1 VIVIKVLC
9 FGLVD
14 VLVKKKDLN
23 LKEEETNLESLFYNN
38 KTDADFILKARNIIP
53 KDVLLIRATENLIN
67 NIYEVKDKDLF
78 SKIKEKYPDIKIIIA
93 TNHVSYVRNYI
104 GEAFGVTN
112 LDGIFISAEI
122 HKTKP
127 NQDFY
132 EYIIKKLNVEPHE
145 ILFFEAKDINL
156 PKFNII
162 KVNKNDD
169 LFNLV
174 LKSIKENQH

>member
-1 VIVIKVLC
+1 MFWFSRC
-9 FGLVD
+9 AC
-14 VLVKKKDLN
+14 KKERFK
-23 LKEEETNLESLFYNN
+23 LKRRGNKPRKSFYNN

-112 LDGIFISAEI
+112 LDGILFQQKFI
-122 HKTKP
+122 KTKP

-145 ILFFEAKDINL
+145 ILFLKQKILIFPNL
-156 PKFNII
+156 I
-162 KVNKNDD
+162 
-169 LFNLV
+169 L
-174 LKSIKENQH
+174 LK